1 MACISLVSFALSD
14 LTCNDGF
21 TYFKFVK
28 NCGQYANEESF
39 KIYNGDQLLYT
50 SPTFAT
56 NEVRTIEQC
65 LSSSTNDQY
74 TLQLADS
81 YGDSWSSL
89 AFLTISGEYGNVFFK
104 ATMTSKQLDELTLSM
119 HYAIAQGATWKM
131 TSGSI
136 TDGWTAYSFSDSTW
150 EDATLGSVT
159 STASGA
165 QYFRKQFVGLANMA
179 AYEVRLK
186 YRAGVVAYINGVEV
200 YRDNMPAGPVTPST
214 EASGDYSVVDY
225 HGFIRPGSEVSAQ
238 QSILA
243 VELHFVTSQ
252 TNVDFNAYVAFMASS
267 VPNGNCF
274 IYGDGAT
281 VTSTAG
287 TNPQQ
292 LFDFGLWT
300 SYTLSGSLLPATA
313 SIAFNGPKP
322 FINGVRVYPYSY
334 INEAPSTFY
343 VQGSYDGLEWS
354 NVVSVS
360 DATYTSSEFKV
371 FNGYFYASLY
381 ENYRVNFVSSGAMNM
396 YTYEMQPLV
405 CAISVPSEIV
415 YTPNSYTL
423 WAVYE
428 DVYIRPDITEFTNC
442 TSTALPEG
450 LTLDSVTCAVSGI
463 VTSAVPTTTVTITSV
478 MNGNTYTGSFTITF
492 QECSGSV
499 LNILR
504 TYKSNAY
511 FETFEIK
518 DATTQEV
525 ALSVAA
531 SSSQVNNVDWTT
543 ILCATGTKYTVSV
556 GSSLYYWQP
565 DSFLYVRTLLSGDQ
579 METLLRLKHD
589 VYIGFASSRTFN
601 AQYSIPVHSSW
612 YYKHGEVPTDWYSS
626 TSTEGWTEG
635 NDTNYPDSSNQ
646 IQLYKKTFN
655 VADINNIAGF
665 VLSLKYKYGCI
676 VYLNGHEVFRM
687 GLTDATI
694 STSSFS
700 DNLYSSVI
708 YRQVSLPI
716 KAVQIGDSP
725 EANYIQQGSNT
736 IAIGL
741 VAVNENQKEA
751 IFDCALRMMAE
762 EKESRVFDYTVNYSG
777 MYGSP
782 NYVFSH
788 HYAYYTYYS
797 YCYSNYVSLTFA
809 NDRHEWINSVTVKLY
824 YSQNTQQ
831 PHQFVLKARNGVDTW
846 TTLATVTGLTWSQSG
861 QAQTIYFPNN
871 KAYNQYRFENF
882 ATGDTTDCTWR
893 IGSLDLGVIFTTMT
907 IPELMYT
914 STVLYKDIEM
924 GELYP
929 NSEYYYDFEITP
941 ALPMGITLDRNTGMI
956 SGTATSDL
964 PSTSYSITAKKLT
977 GGTSTATFSLTVE
990 VCTGGRSLITLV
1002 VRTDNYADEGSYK
1015 LYQGVGTSG
1024 TVVASV
1030 DKFRVGS
1037 GLNYGDFCLNDGLY
1051 TIELLDS
1058 ASDGWASPSGYYL
1071 TVDLGTMIFELGQMP
1086 SGVASVST
1094 MFSSYLPYQIE
1105 YTEWKVSSDVV
1116 QNWNAIDFDDSA
1128 WRTTKASEIG
1138 TNEKVTLY
1146 IRKEV
1151 NIPDIETYH
1160 ALNVRMKYAGGVA
1173 AYFNGR
1179 LVARFNLEEYFD
1191 ENSLSLTLHDANTFS
1206 RFHVLMSVV
1215 QAVTGKNIMAFEVH
1229 QPVGQSSSNPVV
1241 FDATGVFGVNECSVL
1256 VDSVVET
1263 STSGVNGAVE
1273 SAMIALDPSNSGY
1286 LDNVVGS
1293 FYTWTVENLEGSR
1306 FNSFAMQ
1313 IPYGRTGLGF
1323 SLYVR
1328 NDNTEDYTSSL
1339 EQLDQSLAEKSRN
1352 RWAVPVGVAGFR
1364 ELRYMVDAAA
1374 SGTVYISS
1382 FVLEYCKPSGS
1393 GICPGIDEYPA
1404 VGEGEISPAGCEMYY
1419 SGYSYR
1425 VCTNGQLGDIQM
1437 DKCKQKL
1444 PKNLAYSYYMFTFVV
1459 GTNVKTK
1466 PPTYD
1471 NIIERFYLGEGQ
1483 ELPVGLTLDEKTG
1496 VISGI
1501 PTEAKIMLGY
1511 TIYGENQSGVT
1522 SITINIGVNIGK
1534 CPPVDKFPETIVGE
1548 TAVYECS
1555 NDGSY
1560 IGSLKKTCMLGEKDG
1575 EWAATKGFCM
1585 KTYVLYI
1592 IIGVVV
1598 VIFVIVIII
1607 VVTKKKSNAT
1617 PPMKS
1622 TGSVKPTTSKKS
1634 LSKKSSAKT
1643 TAVKV

>member
-1 MACISLVSFALSD
+1 
-14 LTCNDGF
+14 
-21 TYFKFVK
+21 
-28 NCGQYANEESF
+28 
-39 KIYNGDQLLYT
+39 
-50 SPTFAT
+50 
-56 NEVRTIEQC
+56 
-65 LSSSTNDQY
+65 
-74 TLQLADS
+74 
-81 YGDSWSSL
+81 
-89 AFLTISGEYGNVFFK
+89 
-104 ATMTSKQLDELTLSM
+104 
-119 HYAIAQGATWKM
+119 
-131 TSGSI
+131 
-136 TDGWTAYSFSDSTW
+136 
-150 EDATLGSVT
+150 
-159 STASGA
+159 
-165 QYFRKQFVGLANMA
+165 
-179 AYEVRLK
+179 
-186 YRAGVVAYINGVEV
+186 
-200 YRDNMPAGPVTPST
+200 
-214 EASGDYSVVDY
+214 
-225 HGFIRPGSEVSAQ
+225 
-238 QSILA
+238 
-243 VELHFVTSQ
+243 
-252 TNVDFNAYVAFMASS
+252 
-267 VPNGNCF
+267 
-274 IYGDGAT
+274 
-281 VTSTAG
+281 
-287 TNPQQ
+287 
-292 LFDFGLWT
+292 
-300 SYTLSGSLLPATA
+300 
-313 SIAFNGPKP
+313 
-322 FINGVRVYPYSY
+322 
-334 INEAPSTFY
+334 
-343 VQGSYDGLEWS
+343 
-354 NVVSVS
+354 
-360 DATYTSSEFKV
+360 
-371 FNGYFYASLY
+371 
-381 ENYRVNFVSSGAMNM
+381 
-396 YTYEMQPLV
+396 
-405 CAISVPSEIV
+405 
-415 YTPNSYTL
+415 
-423 WAVYE
+423 
-428 DVYIRPDITEFTNC
+428 
-442 TSTALPEG
+442 
-450 LTLDSVTCAVSGI
+450 
-463 VTSAVPTTTVTITSV
+463 
-478 MNGNTYTGSFTITF
+478 
-492 QECSGSV
+492 
-499 LNILR
+499 
-504 TYKSNAY
+504 
-511 FETFEIK
+511 
-518 DATTQEV
+518 
-525 ALSVAA
+525 
-531 SSSQVNNVDWTT
+531 
-543 ILCATGTKYTVSV
+543 
-556 GSSLYYWQP
+556 
-565 DSFLYVRTLLSGDQ
+565 
-579 METLLRLKHD
+579 
-589 VYIGFASSRTFN
+589 
-601 AQYSIPVHSSW
+601 
-612 YYKHGEVPTDWYSS
+612 
-626 TSTEGWTEG
+626 
-635 NDTNYPDSSNQ
+635 
-646 IQLYKKTFN
+646 
-655 VADINNIAGF
+655 
-665 VLSLKYKYGCI
+665 
-676 VYLNGHEVFRM
+676 
-687 GLTDATI
+687 
-694 STSSFS
+694 
-700 DNLYSSVI
+700 
-708 YRQVSLPI
+708 
-716 KAVQIGDSP
+716 
-725 EANYIQQGSNT
+725 
-736 IAIGL
+736 
-741 VAVNENQKEA
+741 
-751 IFDCALRMMAE
+751 
-762 EKESRVFDYTVNYSG
+762 
-777 MYGSP
+777 
-782 NYVFSH
+782 
-788 HYAYYTYYS
+788 
-797 YCYSNYVSLTFA
+797 
-809 NDRHEWINSVTVKLY
+809 
-824 YSQNTQQ
+824 
-831 PHQFVLKARNGVDTW
+831 
-846 TTLATVTGLTWSQSG
+846 
-861 QAQTIYFPNN
+861 
-871 KAYNQYRFENF
+871 
-882 ATGDTTDCTWR
+882 
-893 IGSLDLGVIFTTMT
+893 
-907 IPELMYT
+907 
-914 STVLYKDIEM
+914 
-924 GELYP
+924 
-929 NSEYYYDFEITP
+929 
-941 ALPMGITLDRNTGMI
+941 
-956 SGTATSDL
+956 
-964 PSTSYSITAKKLT
+964 
-977 GGTSTATFSLTVE
+977 
-990 VCTGGRSLITLV
+990 
-1002 VRTDNYADEGSYK
+1002 
-1015 LYQGVGTSG
+1015 
-1024 TVVASV
+1024 
-1030 DKFRVGS
+1030 
-1037 GLNYGDFCLNDGLY
+1037 
-1051 TIELLDS
+1051 
-1058 ASDGWASPSGYYL
+1058 
-1071 TVDLGTMIFELGQMP
+1071 
-1086 SGVASVST
+1086 

-1273 SAMIALDPSNSGY
+1273 LAMIALDPSNSGY

-1425 VCTNGQLGDIQM
+1425 VCTNGQLGEIQM

-1459 GTNVKTK
+1459 GTNVKTE